1 MIIKAPTSKHF
12 VCACPFF
19 SRDGRRNKVC
29 FIFDSM
35 LWIFHPKNKIHTT
48 ISVENNFS
56 FVVHTTYICEI
67 EILKSYKFLYEMNF
81 NKGMY
86 VSYVQKQVH
95 KYIYLPS
102 ILWNPKHSLLA
113 LLAVSALNNFI
124 QNKQYYINICKNESL
139 TFMK

>member
-1 MIIKAPTSKHF
+1 MIIKAPTRTHF
-12 VCACPFF
+12 VCACPLF
-19 SRDGRRNKVC
+19 SRDGRRYKVC
-29 FIFDSM
+29 FIFNSM
-35 LWIFHPKNKIHTT
+35 LWIFHPKNQIHTT

-81 NKGMY
+81 NKSMY
-86 VSYVQKQVH
+86 HMYKN
-95 KYIYLPS
+95 KCIYYIYLPS